1 MHAAK
6 STEKSNLNNSVRYKN
21 KKLIKCISEKF
32 LEEYAIKISTQKPI
46 KSKSPNRNKNKR
58 TQKTSLA
65 SSLVKTT
72 ASQSQISNISTCS
85 NTSNNTK
92 KQMVHRHRNKP
103 SMLISNTKASTN
115 SLKFSSYSSVMNIN
129 NNSCQKINVAK
140 RKMLHNINNSTFVE
154 IDEEI
159 NQSLLNEQKNKMNR
173 SVSQNSFN
181 EKSSLYKDIPIYK
194 TKHLKDLNKSSCNI
208 STQNAHSNSQSNNIL
223 YYKKQVGLNSSMDNA
238 LNRKPITN
246 NIKVNALTCK
256 IQKKKDISQVI
267 EDPEEMHFA
276 FVELCQNQK
285 QMYIK
290 LQKRFNNFSLDED
303 VL

>member
-1 MHAAK
+1 MHAGK

-21 KKLIKCISEKF
+21 KKMIKCISEKF
-32 LEEYAIKISTQKPI
+32 LEEYAIKIASQKQI
-46 KSKSPNRNKNKR
+46 NSKSPNKNKVKR

-85 NTSNNTK
+85 NTSTNTK

-103 SMLISNTKASTN
+103 SMLISNTKLSTN
-115 SLKFSSYSSVMNIN
+115 SIKFSSYSSAVNMNS
-129 NNSCQKINVAK
+129 NSCKKINVAK
-140 RKMLHNINNSTFVE
+140 RKMLHSNINNSTFVE
-154 IDEEI
+154 IDEEM
-159 NQSLLNEQKNKMNR
+159 NQSLLSQQKNKINR
-173 SVSQNSFN
+173 SMSQNSFKN
-181 EKSSLYKDIPIYK
+181 KDIIPIYK
-194 TKHLKDLNKSSCNI
+194 TKHLKELNKSSCNI
-208 STQNAHSNSQSNNIL
+208 STQNVLSNQSNIL

-246 NIKVNALTCK
+246 NIKVNALTCMSH
-256 IQKKKDISQVI
+256 KKKDISRAI

-276 FVELCQNQK
+276 FVELYQQQK
-285 QMYIK
+285 QMYVK
-290 LQKRFNNFSLDED
+290 LQKRFNNISDED